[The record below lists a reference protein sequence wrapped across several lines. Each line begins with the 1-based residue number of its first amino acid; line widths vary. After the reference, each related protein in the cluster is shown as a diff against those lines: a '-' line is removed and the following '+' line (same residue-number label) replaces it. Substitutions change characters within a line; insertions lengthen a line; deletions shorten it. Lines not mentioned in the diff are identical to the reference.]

1 MATGDIT
8 ATYVGVGKVGTAAFT
23 ALLTGMNVG
32 GANEGASTATIY
44 IIPTGALGE
53 FSIYKLARAA

>member
-8 ATYVGVGKVGTAAFT
+8 CTYIGRGLVGTAAFT

-44 IIPTGALGE
+44 ILPTGAMGE
-53 FSIYKLARAA
+53 FCIYKLARSA